1 MVSVLDLRSLVL
13 HIAVCYIYVYILAYR
28 VYGVATQFAS
38 APSAKA
44 PITPGTC
51 ADGGGEIS
59 MQISMYIC
67 HIDVQSRRPFEMNR
81 SIIGQERERESYCLE
96 LARLQRQPTASE

>member
-1 MVSVLDLRSLVL
+1 MQKMTIYLIVSALDLRSVIL
-13 HIAVCYIYVYILAYR
+13 HIFAYR

-81 SIIGQERERESYCLE
+81 SIIRQERERESYCLE